1 MAMERQQNPFDTPIP
16 GQSLTDEPKNYVW
29 ENPARFAKVEDS
41 ATFIWEKL
49 HKKETLSKI
58 ILMLQTGVSV
68 EAVTRVIIFS
78 GFIEGAFSIDS
89 AILLTPVVQKMI
101 LSIGKAAKI
110 KEIKISR
117 PKPKETKQVL
127 KDLYKTRNFAQD
139 IEGKKAQ
146 DNKQKVEKEKSKGLM
161 SKEGDD
167 E

>member
-1 MAMERQQNPFDTPIP
+1 MERQQNPFDTPIP

-29 ENPARFAKVEDS
+29 ENPPRFSKVEDS
-41 ATFIWEKL
+41 ATFIWERL

-68 EAVTRVIIFS
+68 EAITRVIIFS
-78 GFIEGAFSIDS
+78 GYLEGAFSIDS
-89 AILLTPVVQKMI
+89 AILLTPAVQKMV
-101 LSIGKAAKI
+101 LAIGKAANI
-110 KEIKISR
+110 KEIKVTR
-117 PKPKETKQVL
+117 PKPKETRQVL

-139 IEGKKAQ
+139 IEGKKEQ
-146 DNKQKVEKEKSKGLM
+146 DKNKKVEKEKSKGLM

>member
-1 MAMERQQNPFDTPIP
+1 MAMERQQNPFDTPVP

-29 ENPARFAKVEDS
+29 ENPPRFSKVEDS
-41 ATFIWEKL
+41 ATFIWERL

-68 EAVTRVIIFS
+68 EAITRVIIFS
-78 GFIEGAFSIDS
+78 GYLEGAFSIDS
-89 AILLTPVVQKMI
+89 AILLTPAVQKMV
-101 LSIGKAAKI
+101 LAIGKAADI
-110 KEIKISR
+110 KEIKITR
-117 PKPKETKQVL
+117 PKPKETRQVL

-139 IEGKKAQ
+139 IEGKKSQ
-146 DNKQKVEKEKSKGLM
+146 DEKQKVEKEKSKGLM

>member
-1 MAMERQQNPFDTPIP
+1 
-16 GQSLTDEPKNYVW
+16 
-29 ENPARFAKVEDS
+29 
-41 ATFIWEKL
+41 
-49 HKKETLSKI
+49 
-58 ILMLQTGVSV
+58 MLQTGVSV

-101 LSIGKAAKI
+101 LSIGKAANI

-127 KDLYKTRNFAQD
+127 KDLYKTRNFARD
-139 IEGKKAQ
+139 IEDKQSQ
-146 DNKQKVEKEKSKGLM
+146 DKKQKVEKEKSKGLM
-161 SKEGDD
+161 SKEGDN